1 MKKTLIG
8 LFALA
13 LILGTTAVSATPS
26 GGKGLRGDSP
36 RLSKLQQSMGLSDEQ
51 VEEIR
56 AIRANGGSRDDVRA
70 VLSDEQRD
78 MLDTRRARRQGAND
92 GKPGR
97 QFSGEERGLRGHS
110 PRMAHLQQG
119 LGLSDEQMA
128 QIRDIRAGG
137 GTRDD
142 IRAVLTDEQRAL
154 MDAHRANR
162 QGRRDGKHGHGN
174 RSPGSGRPAG
184 DAAADAG
191 DPAAG

>member
-8 LFALA
+8 MIALA
-13 LILGTTAVSATPS
+13 LILGTSTVSASPS

-36 RLSKLQQSMGLSDEQ
+36 RLSKLQQSLGLSDEQ

-56 AIRANGGSRDDVRA
+56 SIRANGGSRDDVRA
-70 VLSDEQRD
+70 VLDDEQRA
-78 MLDTRRARRQGAND
+78 MLDTRRARRQGSVN

-97 QFSGEERGLRGHS
+97 QLSGDERGMRGNS

-119 LGLSDEQMA
+119 LGLSDEQMT
-128 QIRDIRAGG
+128 QIREIRENG

-142 IRAVLTDEQRAL
+142 VRAVLTDEQRDL

-162 QGRRDGKHGHGN
+162 QGRRDSKQGHGK
-174 RSPGSGRPAG
+174 RSPGSGRP
-184 DAAADAG
+184 DDNAAADATE
-191 DPAAG
+191 PAAG